1 MSNTYNFGN
10 DTITLLDPN
19 NMNSSV
25 YISDSITLPNY
36 SPPYYS
42 INTNPNTIY
51 GINVNNTGTSV
62 NANDMFSWGNVIPNQ
77 TVLTVKGDANFENDI
92 KIKGVSLS
100 KTLEKLEERLA
111 ILKPNPELEE
121 RWDELKELGKRYR
134 ELEAQIIEKEKMWDI
149 LKK

>member
-36 SPPYYS
+36 SSPS
-42 INTNPNTIY
+42 Y
-51 GINVNNTGTSV
+51 GINTMPGTYSV

-77 TVLTVKGDANFENDI
+77 NALTVKGDADFEGEVTL
-92 KIKGVSLS
+92 KGKSLS
-100 KTLEKLEERLA
+100 DMFEKIEERLA
-111 ILKPNPELEE
+111 ILHPNPELEDK
-121 RWDELKELGKRYR
+121 WDELKELGKRYR